1 MRTFGR
7 GREKAWRALARRLG
21 GEFVDGGFHLEDE
34 VTVPRG
40 VGTVRLRFQWD
51 GEVGSTQLLA
61 SCAHEL
67 KFRLKSRGFLLRMWN
82 DNRYAINGKD
92 APTAHALLENPNI
105 RRLIELQ
112 PSVNLRADGGQLHFE
127 RSGSLND
134 VEKLVS
140 LFDLF
145 DEVLRELKGAPS

>member
-1 MRTFGR
+1 MEGACSTTWGR
-7 GREKAWRALARRLG
+7 VRRWRLSPRRRSDGPAWGR
-21 GEFVDGGFHLEDE
+21 
-34 VTVPRG
+34 
-40 VGTVRLRFQWD
+40 TVRLRFQWD

-92 APTAHALLENPNI
+92 APTAHALLENQNI

-145 DEVLRELKGAPS
+145 DEVLRELKGTPS

>member
-1 MRTFGR
+1 
-7 GREKAWRALARRLG
+7 
-21 GEFVDGGFHLEDE
+21 
-34 VTVPRG
+34 
-40 VGTVRLRFQWD
+40 
-51 GEVGSTQLLA
+51 
-61 SCAHEL
+61 
-67 KFRLKSRGFLLRMWN
+67 MWN
-82 DNRYAINGKD
+82 DNRYAIKEKD